1 MGSGD
6 AMIGPGSMSAATA
19 APSPLAPS
27 RLAPMIQRTRHRIAP
42 FRLLRPAGFGEARSL
57 LDAWPGA
64 MPVAGGIDLV
74 NQMKEG
80 ADPGTLVWLGAIPDA
95 DVVRREGG
103 DLLIGACCRHDQIA
117 GDAALQEGFPDL
129 AAAWNRIANSRIR
142 GQGTV
147 AGNLMAQNPGYES
160 AILLSAVAAQLSFL
174 APGGHGS
181 SAAVCQ
187 LGDER
192 GGLRPRPGL
201 VTHLRVR
208 GGTPG
213 RPRRLLYDRTLRP
226 ALSVALGLDLD
237 GGHILAA
244 RAVLGG
250 CHPVPVLRTL
260 PLAGLA
266 LPDLEGRAKD
276 IAREAFADLPP
287 CLVPWRGVAG
297 YRERVGPILLQ
308 RLLAEAAR

>member
-1 MGSGD
+1 
-6 AMIGPGSMSAATA
+6 MIGPGSMSAAIA
-19 APSPLAPS
+19 APSPLA
-27 RLAPMIQRTRHRIAP
+27 LVIQRTRRRIAP
-42 FRLLRPAGFGEARSL
+42 FRLLRPASFGEARSL
-57 LDAWPGA
+57 LDAWPNA
-64 MPVAGGIDLV
+64 MPIAGGIDLV

-95 DVVRREGG
+95 DAVRWEDG

-117 GDAALQEGFPDL
+117 QDAALQQCFPDL

-147 AGNLMAQNPGYES
+147 GGNLMAQNPGYEA

-174 APGGHGS
+174 APGGHGL
-181 SAAVCQ
+181 SAAVVQ

-208 GGTPG
+208 GGASG
-213 RPRRLLYDRTLRP
+213 QPRRLLYDRTLRP

-237 GGHILAA
+237 GGRILAA

-250 CHPVPVLRTL
+250 CHPMPVLRTL
-260 PLAGLA
+260 PLAGVPLS
-266 LPDLEGRAKD
+266 DLQRRAHD
-276 IAREAFADLPP
+276 IARDAFADLPP
-287 CLVPWRGVAG
+287 YLVPWRGVAG
-297 YRERVGPILLQ
+297 YRERVAPILLQ